1 VNIVRKLL
9 VRASL
14 TALAVATTAQGQ
26 NAPSPAAPVADASQ
40 TLQEIVVT
48 AEKRS
53 EPINTIGMS
62 ITAITDDTLQLRNIS
77 DPAEL
82 VTLVPGL
89 SYEEAARGAP
99 VYYIR
104 GVGFD
109 DTTLGSA
116 SPVAMY
122 TDESPI
128 SYPIEARFPTLD
140 LERVEVLKGPQGIL
154 FGQNATGGAIN
165 FIAAKPTDTE
175 TAGVDASYGRFND
188 VNVSGFVSVPL
199 TDTLKTRVAVM
210 ADRSDGWQESY
221 TRDATLG
228 AKRQFAG
235 RWITEWEPASDLK
248 ISFNLNGWMDKSQTQ
263 AGQLQDVVP
272 TSHGVSESSGYVYPS
287 YPHAPQNA
295 QAADWDPNS
304 PFPLDH
310 HDDYLQG
317 TLRLDYDINDHLKF
331 TSISAFQRFKQDYG
345 IDTSGS
351 DLQVFIIDDQGEA
364 NSVYQEFRLAGD
376 VDRLKYIFGVNYAHD
391 NVHEKQYYRYVDSS
405 AWYSFLVSP
414 AFAGA
419 APFNSGAHDD
429 QQIWDAAAFANIDY
443 SLNNVLTA
451 HAGLRFTEDHRN
463 YGGCTSDAGD
473 GSQAAFYDVLY
484 SEISGKPYHLVPGQC
499 TSETSVPAGST
510 NFVPELAVYE
520 LHQNNVS
527 WRTGLDY
534 QMTPATLLYANV
546 SKGYKSGGFPAIN
559 AIANSQL
566 TGVTQESVLE
576 YETGIKAGLLDHRLQ
591 INAAAYYSDYSDQQL
606 HGRILD
612 PFGILGVLEK
622 LLNVPKSRVI
632 GGEFDVQFIPIRGLT
647 LDFAGT
653 YTASKV
659 TGNFFGYD
667 PVGNLINYKGEAFP
681 NTPRWNLL
689 PSATYAVPI
698 SSTLEAFAGANLTY
712 HSETSSLF
720 GEPAL
725 VGMTV
730 ADPTNRPGVDV
741 PADSFEIRPY
751 TLVDARLGV
760 SNPASKWR
768 VWLWGK
774 NIFNKYYW
782 TNATQGFDNIYRLA
796 GMPATYGVAASIRF

>member
-1 VNIVRKLL
+1 VNIVRNLL
-9 VRASL
+9 VQTSL
-14 TALAVATTAQGQ
+14 TALTVVTTTVQGQ
-26 NAPSPAAPVADASQ
+26 NAPSPTADAGE

-53 EPINTIGMS
+53 EPIDKIGMS

-89 SYEEAARGAP
+89 SYEQAARGAP

-165 FIAAKPTDTE
+165 FIAAKPTDTL

-188 VNVSGFVSVPL
+188 VNVDGFVSGPV
-199 TDTLKTRVAVM
+199 TDTLKMRVAVM
-210 ADRSDGWQESY
+210 GDRADGWQESY

-235 RWITEWEPASDLK
+235 RWITEWQPSSDLK
-248 ISFNLNGWMDKSQTQ
+248 VSFNLNGWMDSSQTQ

-272 TSHGVSESSGYVYPS
+272 TSHGVPESSGYVYPS

-295 QAADWDPNS
+295 RAADWDPNS
-304 PFPLDH
+304 PYPLMH

-317 TLRLDYDINDHLKF
+317 TLRLDYDLNEHLKL
-331 TSISAFQRFKQDYG
+331 TSISAFQRFKQDYA

-364 NSVYQEFRLAGD
+364 NSVYQELRLAGD
-376 VDRLKYIFGVNYAHD
+376 VDRLNYIVGVNYAHD
-391 NVHEKQYYRYVDSS
+391 NVHETQNYRYGDSS
-405 AWYSFLVSP
+405 AYYSFLFNP

-419 APFNSGAHDD
+419 APYESGARDD

-443 SLNNVLTA
+443 HLNDALTA
-451 HAGLRFTEDHRN
+451 HAGVRFTEDHRSFA
-463 YGGCTSDAGD
+463 GCTSDAGN
-473 GSQAAFYDVLY
+473 GSQALFDDDLF
-484 SEISGKPYHLVPGQC
+484 SLITGKPYHLVPGQC
-499 TSETSVPAGST
+499 TSETSVPTGST
-510 NFVPELAVYE
+510 NFVPELAMYE

-534 QMTPATLLYANV
+534 QVTPSTLLYANV

-576 YETGIKAGLLDHRLQ
+576 YETGFKAGLLDHRVQ
-591 INAAAYYSDYSDQQL
+591 INVAAYYNDYKDQQL

-632 GGEFDVQFIPIRGLT
+632 GGEFDIQLIPVKGLT
-647 LDFAGT
+647 IDLAGT

-659 TGNFFGYD
+659 TGDFFGYD

-681 NTPRWNLL
+681 NTPKWNLL
-689 PSATYAVPI
+689 PSATYSVPI
-698 SSTLEAFAGANLTY
+698 SSTLEAFAGTNLTY
-712 HSETSSLF
+712 HSGTSSLF
-720 GEPAL
+720 NDPAL

-730 ADPTNRPGVDV
+730 ADPTNRPGVNV

-751 TLVDARLGV
+751 ALVDAQLGV
-760 SNPASKWR
+760 SNPDKKWR
-768 VWLWGK
+768 AWLWGK

-796 GMPATYGVAASIRF
+796 GMPATYGVAASVRF